1 MQSKFHKKFMR
12 ILKENPDLSDP
23 DLGNDAMVNSLDDGT
38 DPLDF
43 DVDMESSDE
52 FDEVGDAI
60 NRRNQQDI
68 DMLDT
73 WINQTD
79 QFLSFLNSDDP
90 SSMQSK
96 LSKAVPDT
104 IMDKVK
110 QSQQT
115 KISRVASD
123 LASLHQSMLG
133 FKAMSNNSSLKNV

>member
-1 MQSKFHKKFMR
+1 MR